1 MMPHNTSYMVGAVFL
16 ASCVAMVATAVG
28 ALFAIG
34 YVLGFVTYVAIP
46 WVMGL

>member
-1 MMPHNTSYMVGAVFL
+1 MMPHNTSYAVGAVFL

-34 YVLGFVTYVAIP
+34 YVFGFVTHVAIP
-46 WVMGL
+46 WLLS